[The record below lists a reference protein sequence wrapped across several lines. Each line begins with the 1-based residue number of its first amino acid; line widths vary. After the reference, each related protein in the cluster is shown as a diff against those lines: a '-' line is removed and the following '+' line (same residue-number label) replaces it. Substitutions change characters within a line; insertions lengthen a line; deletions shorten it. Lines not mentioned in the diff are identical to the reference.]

1 MMARTTK
8 SVMVWA
14 FMVGIFYR
22 LMTLVVIYSTV
33 ENSLSEMFYRASHLN
48 TYNRSP
54 RRGAPPLQLWRLE
67 YRSSQISLARTRK
80 QYRRAYNGR
89 LCLYIIYI
97 DKMAQLRK
105 TVKKTKQ
112 RAKKTKKAKK
122 TTNSHQYYSSITYDG
137 DTLSVKSKKDNEPVK
152 HKKIT
157 LKQLRRNIPIAAD
170 LIEKYLN
177 GKVPPA
183 LYKHQD
189 PENTVS
195 IYPVLP
201 NPVDLG
207 LIPPPMSTPP
217 PRAPSPYHDIG
228 YEFASMPMIRSSS
241 SSSDCS
247 PSTCEQQGQRHKRH
261 SRDVG
266 DVGDDEDAT
275 EMIKLFIRDK
285 RD

>member
-1 MMARTTK
+1 
-8 SVMVWA
+8 
-14 FMVGIFYR
+14 
-22 LMTLVVIYSTV
+22 
-33 ENSLSEMFYRASHLN
+33 
-48 TYNRSP
+48 
-54 RRGAPPLQLWRLE
+54 
-67 YRSSQISLARTRK
+67 
-80 QYRRAYNGR
+80 
-89 LCLYIIYI
+89 
-97 DKMAQLRK
+97 MAQLRK

-137 DTLSVKSKKDNEPVK
+137 DTISVKSKKDNEPVK

-177 GKVPPA
+177 GKVPPS

-189 PENTVS
+189 LENTVS

-217 PRAPSPYHDIG
+217 PRTPSPYHDIG

-241 SSSDCS
+241 SDCS
-247 PSTCEQQGQRHKRH
+247 PSTCEQGQGQRHKQR
-261 SRDVG
+261 SM